1 MEITFRKHAKA
12 NNDIPTTGTWIQ
24 WPPHEKVGWKCDTGT
39 SLAWSMKEEE
49 DKEEDS
55 RLARNEELF
64 HDVPFLPPSSGC
76 RDKIKDCLSITIIF
90 ILIGETHAE
99 E

>member
-1 MEITFRKHAKA
+1 
-12 NNDIPTTGTWIQ
+12 
-24 WPPHEKVGWKCDTGT
+24 
-39 SLAWSMKEEE
+39 MKEEE